1 MSDLFFETALLPDGW
16 ASDVRIT
23 VDADGF
29 VVAVDPG
36 ARPGGAERVSGI
48 AVPGVPD
55 LHSHAF
61 QRAMVGLTERGSASG
76 DTFWSWRER
85 MYGFLARLKPE
96 HVEAVAAQLF
106 VELLRHGYTAVTEF
120 HYLRNDTDG
129 TPYGDPVEM
138 ATRILSAARATGMGL
153 TLLPTL
159 YLAADFGGAPPEV
172 GQRRF
177 VASVDELLSDVA
189 TLAARTA
196 EDMNVRVGLALHS
209 LRAVPPPALSD
220 AVAGLDD
227 VDASAPIHIHVAE
240 QLREVEA
247 CLAWSGARPV
257 AWLLDHAPVDAR
269 WCAVHATHMTGD
281 ETVALARS
289 GAVAG
294 LCPTTEANLGDG
306 FFPLVAYQEAG
317 GRWGVGTDAQVSVS
331 PVAELRLLEYGKRL
345 SLKARNVA
353 AGGEDLST
361 ARALLERA
369 WDGGTQASGRPL
381 GRLAPGARADVV
393 VLDPEHPTLVG
404 RSGYDVLDAWIFA
417 GEDTPVRHVMVGG
430 NWVVLDGRHPRQ
442 DAVARAHAGVA
453 RALSG
458 T

>member
-1 MSDLFFETALLPDGW
+1 
-16 ASDVRIT
+16 
-23 VDADGF
+23 
-29 VVAVDPG
+29 
-36 ARPGGAERVSGI
+36 
-48 AVPGVPD
+48 
-55 LHSHAF
+55 
-61 QRAMVGLTERGSASG
+61 
-76 DTFWSWRER
+76 
-85 MYGFLARLKPE
+85 
-96 HVEAVAAQLF
+96 
-106 VELLRHGYTAVTEF
+106 
-120 HYLRNDTDG
+120 
-129 TPYGDPVEM
+129 
-138 ATRILSAARATGMGL
+138 
-153 TLLPTL
+153 
-159 YLAADFGGAPPEV
+159 
-172 GQRRF
+172 
-177 VASVDELLSDVA
+177 VA